1 MEAEGAVRLE
11 KKSQPGRVEG
21 VVGVQPRLRQE
32 LAVEAEVY
40 WRTQVQVE
48 GPDGPLDR
56 AGNLSAKARLVPGGG
71 AC

>member
-1 MEAEGAVRLE
+1 MVEAEGAVRLE
-11 KKSQPGRVEG
+11 KKSHPGRVE
-21 VVGVQPRLRQE
+21 GVQPRLRQE

-48 GPDGPLDR
+48 VPDGFPDK

>member
-1 MEAEGAVRLE
+1 MVEAEGAVRLE

-21 VVGVQPRLRQE
+21 VGVQPRLRQE

-48 GPDGPLDR
+48 VPDGPLDR